1 MVNTSGRGNW
11 TRSGSFAGT
20 SAMVKRQKN
29 GTTWVFVTN
38 TSTWAGSKFPKKIEN
53 MMSRALSSVKGG
65 FPDRDMFSE
74 DYKSVA
80 AGQKK

>member
-1 MVNTSGRGNW
+1 M
-11 TRSGSFAGT
+11 
-20 SAMVKRQKN
+20 
-29 GTTWVFVTN
+29 
-38 TSTWAGSKFPKKIEN
+38 AGSKFPKKIEN